1 MSGSAQKSA
10 VNAYRE
16 RLARRGIARFE
27 VLGRETDRDLIRSVA
42 KRLANEGP
50 EASALRDAIRRS
62 IGANPAKKGGV
73 LAALRRSPLV
83 GADLAFERSRV
94 EGRKVS
100 M

>member
-1 MSGSAQKSA
+1 MGSSAQKSA
-10 VNAYRE
+10 ISAYRE

-27 VLGRETDRDLIRSVA
+27 VLGRQTDRDLIRSVA
-42 KRLANEGP
+42 KRLAIEGP

-62 IGANPAKKGGV
+62 IAPNPAKKGGV

-83 GADLAFERSRV
+83 GADLVFVRPRI
-94 EGRKVS
+94 EGRKVL

>member
-1 MSGSAQKSA
+1 MAGTAQKSA
-10 VNAYRE
+10 TNAYRE
-16 RLARRGIARFE
+16 RLARRGITRFE
-27 VLGRETDRDLIRSVA
+27 VLGRQTDRDLIRFLA
-42 KRLANEGP
+42 KRLAGEGP

-62 IGANPAKKGGV
+62 IALPPVKKGGV

-83 GADLAFERSRV
+83 GADLIFERPRI

>member
-1 MSGSAQKSA
+1 MTGPAQKNA

-16 RLARRGIARFE
+16 RLARRGVARFE
-27 VLGRETDRDLIRSVA
+27 VLGPETDRELIRSVA
-42 KRLANEGP
+42 KRLASEGP

-62 IGANPAKKGGV
+62 MTQKPAKKGGV
-73 LAALRRSPLV
+73 LAALRHSPLV
-83 GADLAFERSRV
+83 GADLVFERPRV